1 MKKVFLLISLVPAI
15 SLANENSGNIVVTAT
30 VPYILNIQDASV
42 DMQVGNYQEAQT
54 EIIQNWSI
62 WSNAAGTLQLTI
74 SSPDHAHLEST
85 TGSDP
90 HMAYSMPYTITYTS
104 CGGEAY
110 DITPRSGSASQVI
123 DYKYA
128 SFNACEASPGSLT
141 LVRLPMDKAPKSG
154 DYVSRVVVTVQE
166 PV

>member
-1 MKKVFLLISLVPAI
+1 MKRSILLISLIPAI
-15 SLANENSGNIVVTAT
+15 CLADSNSGNIVVTAT

-54 EIIQNWSI
+54 EIIDNWSI
-62 WSNAAGTLQLTI
+62 WSNAAGPLQI
-74 SSPDHAHLEST
+74 HVSSQDNAMLQST
-85 TGSDP
+85 SGPDP

-104 CGGEAY
+104 CGGDAY

-123 DYKYA
+123 DYRYA
-128 SFNACEASPGSLT
+128 SFNACESSPGILT
-141 LVRLPMDKAPKSG
+141 LTRLPMDKAPKSG
-154 DYVSRVVVTVQE
+154 DYVSHVVLTVQE